1 MNPSPGSRFLA
12 PLAVLV
18 LLSGCGMA
26 ETATTTA
33 ALAEA
38 EAQNAK
44 AAKEQQAKIE
54 KQLQEAQNVAA
65 EQRKAAE
72 AAGQ

>member
-1 MNPSPGSRFLA
+1 MKRYPGSRFLA

-44 AAKEQQAKIE
+44 AAKETQAKIE
-54 KQLQEAQNVAA
+54 KQLQDAQNVAA
-65 EQRKAAE
+65 QQRKAAE
-72 AAGQ
+72 AAGE